1 MLKFST
7 MRVITFDIETSN
19 TFDEVASP
27 NAADLDLAVICIH
40 DSETGEI
47 TSYLQEDLSKLW
59 PIIEKADSLVGWNSD
74 HFDIPLLNK
83 YYDGDLTK
91 IKSVDLMA
99 ELKKTAGRRI
109 KLDYVAQGSLGEA
122 KSADG
127 LQSIIWWR
135 QGKIDEVI
143 EYCRQDVNVTR
154 KIYDYAIK
162 NGSLKFIKDGMIE
175 EFPVDTSAWE
185 KKEEKEFTPQTLF

>member
-1 MLKFST
+1 

-27 NAADLDLAVICIH
+27 NASDLDLAVICIH
-40 DSETGEI
+40 DSKTNEI
-47 TSYLQEDLSKLW
+47 TSYFQEDLDKLW
-59 PIIEKADSLVGWNSD
+59 PIIKEADVLVGWNSN

-91 IKSVDLMA
+91 IKSVDLMV

-109 KLDYVAQGSLGEA
+109 KLDYVAQATLGEA

-127 LQSIIWWR
+127 LQSIVWWR
-135 QGKIDEVI
+135 NGEKDKVV
-143 EYCRQDVNVTR
+143 EYCKQDVNVTR
-154 KIYDYAIK
+154 KIYDYALK
-162 NGSLKFIKDGMIE
+162 NKSLKFIKDGITE
-175 EFPVDTSAWE
+175 EFPVDVSEWD
-185 KKEEKEFTPQTLF
+185 KVEEAEPVPQTLF